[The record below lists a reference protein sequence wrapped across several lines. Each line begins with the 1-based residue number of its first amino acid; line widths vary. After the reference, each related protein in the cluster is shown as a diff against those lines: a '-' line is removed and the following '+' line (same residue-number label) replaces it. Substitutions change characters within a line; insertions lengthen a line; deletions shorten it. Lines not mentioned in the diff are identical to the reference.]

1 MGNDSSC
8 FVFFSSLRREADEAT
23 LSKQREDLR
32 EWERKLQEGEE
43 RVAKAQMIVKQRED
57 RANES
62 DKIIK
67 QKGKELEDAQKK
79 IDAAN
84 LAVKKLEDDVSL
96 RIKELALRE
105 QVSSGRSLL

>member
-1 MGNDSSC
+1 M
-8 FVFFSSLRREADEAT
+8 FWFFLFLRREADEAT

-32 EWERKLQEGEE
+32 EWERKLQEGED
-43 RVAKAQMIVKQRED
+43 RVAKSQMIVKQRED
-57 RANES
+57 RANEN

-67 QKGKELEDAQKK
+67 QKGKELEEAQKK

-96 RIKELALRE
+96 RIKDLALRE
-105 QVSSGRSLL
+105 QVSISW